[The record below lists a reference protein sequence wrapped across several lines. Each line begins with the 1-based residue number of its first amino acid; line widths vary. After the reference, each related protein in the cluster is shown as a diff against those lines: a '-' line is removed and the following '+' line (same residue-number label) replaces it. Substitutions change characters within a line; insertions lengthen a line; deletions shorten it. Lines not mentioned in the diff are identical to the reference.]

1 MLTLIYVIK
10 NNAFIYRI
18 DNYRKNIQKKRE
30 KGLFR

>member
-10 NNAFIYRI
+10 NIAFIYHI